1 MRYLIICLLA
11 LSINSC
17 QQKGNLKTIVK
28 ADDYAQY
35 LNANPSPETL
45 EINSIDLEFWGNKLQ
60 NDPKNFTYISQ
71 LAGLYSQRFRL
82 DGDVMNI
89 YTSDSL
95 YKVALEL
102 NPFSDAGVYQALS
115 GNSITKHE
123 FAEAK
128 KYAELALKEGDKK
141 MVSYYLLFDALLE
154 LGKTSQAKSVLA
166 MQENKNSFDYLIRAS
181 KIADHE
187 GDLDKAILLMEEG
200 FEKVKG
206 NMALFAWSKA
216 NLADMYGHAG
226 RVQESYNAYL
236 EVLNKD
242 PEHWHSLQGIAWI
255 AFAHDNNTEE
265 AKRIINYVK
274 SRNNDPQ
281 LTLMLAE
288 IADFENDITRAKEL
302 KEAYY
307 AQVSSPEY
315 LGMYNKYIIL
325 LEAEDLNLPEEA
337 VYRSKE
343 ESLKRPTPE
352 IYDLLA
358 WSHLQNGDPKTA
370 LALADEFVVDRSSEP
385 EVLYH
390 LGMIYMSN
398 EMTTQGKK
406 FLKEAL
412 ESSIEL
418 GPLTS
423 AKIKNL
429 L

>member
-11 LSINSC
+11 FAMVSC
-17 QQKGNLKTIVK
+17 QNNAEITAI
-28 ADDYAQY
+28 AESDDYNQY
-35 LNANPSPETL
+35 LSENASQKALALVNL
-45 EINSIDLEFWGNKLQ
+45 DIEFWGNKLQ
-60 NDPKNFTYISQ
+60 NDTKNFTYISKI
-71 LAGLYSQRFRL
+71 AGLYSQKFRL

-95 YKVALEL
+95 YKAALEL

-123 FAEAK
+123 FADAK
-128 KYAELALKEGDKK
+128 KYAEWALKEGDKK
-141 MVSYYLLFDALLE
+141 MASYYLLFDALLE
-154 LGKTSQAKSVLA
+154 LGETIQAKSVLA

-187 GDLDKAILLMEEG
+187 GNLDKAIFLMEEG

-206 NMALFAWSKA
+206 NKALFAWSKA

-255 AFAHDNNTEE
+255 AFAHDKNTNE
-265 AKRIINYVK
+265 AKRIINFVQ

-288 IADFENDITRAKEL
+288 IADFENDITSAKEL
-302 KEAYY
+302 KDAYY

-325 LEAEDLNLPEEA
+325 LEAEDLKMPEMAVIRSTAEA
-337 VYRSKE
+337 K
-343 ESLKRPTPE
+343 KRPTPE
-352 IYDLLA
+352 IYGLLA
-358 WSHLQNGDPKTA
+358 WSHLKNGELEKALEVANNFVIDKT
-370 LALADEFVVDRSSEP
+370 SEP
-385 EVLYH
+385 EALFQI
-390 LGMIYMSN
+390 GMIYKSN
-398 EMTTQGKK
+398 NMKSQAKS

-412 ESSIEL
+412 ESSFEL
-418 GPLTS
+418 GPLTT
-423 AKIKNL
+423 AKIKSAL
-429 L
+429 

>member
-11 LSINSC
+11 LAMFSC
-17 QQKGNLKTIVK
+17 QNK
-28 ADDYAQY
+28 AEIAAIAESDDYNQY
-35 LNANPSPETL
+35 LSESASQKVLALVNL
-45 EINSIDLEFWGNKLQ
+45 DIEFWGNKLQ
-60 NDPKNFTYISQ
+60 NDTKNFTYISKI
-71 LAGLYSQRFRL
+71 AGLYSQKFRL

-95 YKVALEL
+95 YKAALEL

-123 FAEAK
+123 FADAK

-187 GDLDKAILLMEEG
+187 GDLDKAIILMEEG

-325 LEAEDLNLPEEA
+325 LEAEDLNTPEEA
-337 VYRSKE
+337 VSRSKE
-343 ESLKRPTPE
+343 ESLKRPTTE

-358 WSHLQNGDPKTA
+358 WSHLQNGEPEKA
-370 LALADEFVVDRSSEP
+370 LEIANNFVVDQTSEP
-385 EVLYH
+385 EALFH
-390 LGMIYMSN
+390 LGMIYKSN
-398 EMTTQGKK
+398 NMNSQATS

-412 ESSIEL
+412 ESSFEL
-418 GPLTS
+418 GPLTT
-423 AKIKNL
+423 AKIKSAL
-429 L
+429 